1 MLEWSD
7 NMTANIE
14 KPLTG
19 AKVTKRSRLTVTG
32 AHHVEIKKPLSVTN
46 FSGVYRLG
54 PLERIEIIK
63 KGVPAG
69 EVAKIAKTIGRP
81 KERLFK
87 VLGLPRATVDRR
99 ARSKQ
104 QLSPDQGE
112 RVLGFSKLV
121 GQVQVMVEQSGDSNG
136 FDAARWV
143 ADWLDRPMPALGGR
157 CPAEYMDTAEGQELV
172 SGLIARIQSGAYA

>member
-1 MLEWSD
+1 MA
-7 NMTANIE
+7 ANIE
-14 KPLTG
+14 KSLTKMK
-19 AKVTKRSRLTVTG
+19 ALKRSHAKATG
-32 AHHVEIKKPLSVTN
+32 THVVEPRKPLSVTN

-54 PLERIEIIK
+54 PLERIEMIK
-63 KGVPAG
+63 RGVPAE

-87 VLGLPRATVDRR
+87 VLGLPRATVNRQ
-99 ARSKQ
+99 ALSKQ
-104 QLSPDQGE
+104 QLALAQGE

-121 GQVQVMVEQSGDSNG
+121 GQVQVMVEQSGDPRG

-143 ADWLDRPMPALGGR
+143 ADWLDRPVSALGGR

-172 SGLIARIQSGAYA
+172 SGLIAKIQSGAYA

>member
-1 MLEWSD
+1 
-7 NMTANIE
+7 MTANVGKTLAKGKWAKHPRE
-14 KPLTG
+14 RAASTYAAETG
-19 AKVTKRSRLTVTG
+19 
-32 AHHVEIKKPLSVTN
+32 KPLSVTN

-63 KGVPAG
+63 SGVPAG

-81 KERLFK
+81 KEHLFK

-104 QLSPDQGE
+104 QLSADQGE

-121 GQVQVMVEQSGDSNG
+121 GQVQVTVEQSGDPAG

-143 ADWLDRPMPALGGR
+143 ADWLDRPSPALGGR

-172 SGLIARIQSGAYA
+172 SALIARMQSGAYA

>member
-1 MLEWSD
+1 
-7 NMTANIE
+7 MTANIE
-14 KPLTG
+14 KPLAG
-19 AKVTKRSRLTVTG
+19 AKVMKRSRLAVTG
-32 AHHVEIKKPLSVTN
+32 AHHVEIRKPLSVTN

-104 QLSPDQGE
+104 QLSRT
-112 RVLGFSKLV
+112 RVNACWGFRSLWDK
-121 GQVQVMVEQSGDSNG
+121 S
-136 FDAARWV
+136 R
-143 ADWLDRPMPALGGR
+143 
-157 CPAEYMDTAEGQELV
+157 
-172 SGLIARIQSGAYA
+172 

>member
-1 MLEWSD
+1 
-7 NMTANIE
+7 MTTNIE
-14 KPLTG
+14 KPMPG
-19 AKVTKRSRLTVTG
+19 VKVLKRSRATVTG
-32 AHHVEIKKPLSVTN
+32 THIVETKKPLSVTN
-46 FSGVYRLG
+46 FSDVYRLG
-54 PLERIEIIK
+54 PLERIDIIK
-63 KGVPAG
+63 RGVPAD

-104 QLSPDQGE
+104 QLSAEQGE

-121 GQVQVMVEQSGDSNG
+121 GQVQVMVEQSGNPKG

-143 ADWLDRPMPALGGR
+143 ADWLDKPVPALGGR